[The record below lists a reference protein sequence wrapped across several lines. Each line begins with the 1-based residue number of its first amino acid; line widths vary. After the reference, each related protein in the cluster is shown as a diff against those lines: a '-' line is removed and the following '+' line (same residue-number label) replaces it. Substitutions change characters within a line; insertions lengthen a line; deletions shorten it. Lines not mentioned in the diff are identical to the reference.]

1 MIKRLLLSAIT
12 FFSVICTFAQET
24 TSQIQGTVVNDS
36 KAALAGATV
45 VALHT
50 PTGTRY
56 TTTTRKDGHYN
67 LPGLR
72 VGGPY
77 TLTIT
82 YVGFKSETQD
92 NITLVLG
99 EDYTGDFTMIPEAT
113 ELQATVVSAARQ
125 NKIFNNAHTGAQE
138 LITRA
143 QIQSLPTISRSLQDF
158 TRLEPS

>member
-1 MIKRLLLSAIT
+1 MIKRLLFSAFTIL
-12 FFSVICTFAQET
+12 FVVHAFSQET
-24 TSQIQGTVVNDS
+24 TSQIQGTIVTDT
-36 KAALAGATV
+36 KAGLAGATV

-77 TLTIT
+77 TLTVT
-82 YVGFKSETQD
+82 YVGFKTEQQE
-92 NITLVLG
+92 NINLVLG
-99 EDYTGDFTMIPEAT
+99 QDFYGDFTLIPEAK

-125 NKIFNNAHTGAQE
+125 NKIFNNSHTGAQE
-138 LITRA
+138 LISRA
-143 QIQSLPTISRSLQDF
+143 QIDQLPT
-158 TRLEPS
+158 